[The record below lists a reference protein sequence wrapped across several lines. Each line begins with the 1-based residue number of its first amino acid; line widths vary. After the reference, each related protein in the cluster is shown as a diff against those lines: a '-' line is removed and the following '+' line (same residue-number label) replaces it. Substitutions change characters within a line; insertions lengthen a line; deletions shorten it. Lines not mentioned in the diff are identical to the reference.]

1 MPGRWSWTD
10 AAIFIVFF
18 VTIRCV
24 FIWLATKA
32 FVMMIP
38 DGDACPMCDD
48 ETLAIE
54 RVGGWRVLGERFRR
68 SWCIGCGWEGVLQRS
83 DVWLSAERHRKL
95 VNQIE
100 ASMAKS
106 RSHSGQLP
114 LNSKKSS

>member
-18 VTIRCV
+18 LSIRFA

-32 FVMMIP
+32 FVMIIP
-38 DGDACPMCDD
+38 DGDECPMCDD
-48 ETLAIE
+48 ETLAVE

-68 SWCIGCGWEGVLQRS
+68 SWCIGCGWEGVLRRS
-83 DVWLSAERHRKL
+83 DVWLSAERHRRF
-95 VNQIE
+95 VNQTE

>member
-10 AAIFIVFF
+10 AWIFIVFF
-18 VTIRCV
+18 VTIRFA

-32 FVMMIP
+32 FVAMIP
-38 DGDACPMCDD
+38 DGDVCPMCDD

-54 RVGGWRVLGERFRR
+54 RDGWWRLLGARFRR
-68 SWCIGCGWEGVLQRS
+68 SWCLACGWEGVLRRS
-83 DVWLSAERHRKL
+83 EVWLSSERHRRL
-95 VNQIE
+95 VNQVE

-106 RSHSGQLP
+106 RSQSGQLP